1 MLAGGWCFSR
11 EDNSL
16 VQQSWNLIKTI
27 LVCLLITCLSLCSL
41 LPPIERK
48 KNTLLPPFCFYSH
61 DMWESYSLQQP
72 HTYYTISLSHTT
84 LFLFSPSY
92 LPSPWEH
99 SFPVGNPS
107 VCLCVCFI
115 HKLLNV
121 GENTLAK
128 TGYGINILEFKISS

>member
-48 KNTLLPPFCFYSH
+48 KTPFCFYSH

-107 VCLCVCFI
+107 VCLCVYFI

-128 TGYGINILEFKISS
+128 TGYGINILVFKICS